1 MLFLGYTPDALRG
14 NFYKIT
20 KERALFGFTIY
31 QEKEYITK
39 EELVDRLKAHIDSN
53 ISTPINFSQGVNKY
67 EYEYYGNKVFSVT
80 IHRNE
85 NLDLIAEVKIAI
97 YNSTLPM
104 KKFKIQVFLL
114 NDTELSLL
122 INKLVNN
129 NTVVCSDIT
138 SFFERL
144 RPQEESKHDF

>member
-1 MLFLGYTPDALRG
+1 MLFLGYTPDTLRG

-20 KERALFGFTIY
+20 KERVIFGFTIY

-53 ISTPINFSQGVNKY
+53 ISTPLTFSKSVNKY

-80 IHRNE
+80 IHRDE
-85 NLDLIAEVKIAI
+85 NLYLIAEVKTAI
-97 YNSTLPM
+97 YNSVSPM
-104 KKFKIQVFLL
+104 RKFKIQVFLL
-114 NDTELSLL
+114 NDTECSLL
-122 INKLVNN
+122 INKLIDNR
-129 NTVVCSDIT
+129 TIVCSDVT